1 MAGYF
6 MGHIMLVKQRESWV
20 KQWESGD
27 VPTLA
32 QLGVTVSD
40 DLRQEWRDNW
50 RSEGWR
56 MAKGMEM
63 LCSWLEWRDKKP
75 A

>member
-6 MGHIMLVKQRESWV
+6 MGCIMLVKQRESWV

-32 QLGVTVSD
+32 QIGVNVGD
-40 DLRQEWRDNW
+40 DIRQQWRDNW
-50 RSEGWR
+50 QSEGWR

>member
-1 MAGYF
+1 
-6 MGHIMLVKQRESWV
+6 MLVKQRESWV
-20 KQWESGD
+20 EQWESGD

-32 QLGVTVSD
+32 QLGVTVGD
-40 DLRQEWRDNW
+40 DIRQQWRDNW
-50 RSEGWR
+50 QSEGWR
-56 MAKGMEM
+56 MAKSMEM

>member
-1 MAGYF
+1 
-6 MGHIMLVKQRESWV
+6 MGCIMLVKQRESWV
-20 KQWESGD
+20 KQWELGD

-32 QLGVTVSD
+32 RLGVTVSS
-40 DLRQEWRDNW
+40 DLRQQWRDNW
-50 RSEGWR
+50 QSEGWR